1 MKHVLS
7 QLLMRFRMLLAE
19 DEVFYIG
26 GTEVLPPPLEKEQ
39 EQKCLIAL
47 SGVHAPTAGQDT
59 DNVISR
65 EDAKQMLIEHNLRL
79 VVYLAKKFE
88 NTGICVEDLI
98 SIGTIGLIDDDVVS
112 VTNLQRQVLYSE
124 EEVGL
129 SKALHAKKRLLSLN
143 SSITVN
149 AYPFRLKEENAREII
164 QEYDIIVD
172 GTDNFLVRFLISDVC
187 KELGKTYVYGAICGL
202 EGQVAVLCKGNA
214 TYRTLFPDE
223 KETLAMPHPGKQVVG
238 VTPAVIGSV
247 EASQVIMLICGYG
260 EPLIDRLWSI
270 DLRTMQS
277 FMINI

>member
-1 MKHVLS
+1 MDYEERYHRQLILPEIGVEGQEKLSKAKVLI
-7 QLLMRFRMLLAE
+7 
-19 DEVFYIG
+19 VGVG
-26 GTEVLPPPLEKEQ
+26 GLGSP
-39 EQKCLIAL
+39 IA
-47 SGVHAPTAGQDT
+47 
-59 DNVISR
+59 I
-65 EDAKQMLIEHNLRL
+65 
-79 VVYLAKKFE
+79 YLA
-88 NTGICVEDLI
+88 GAG
-98 SIGTIGLIDDDVVS
+98 IGTIGLIDDDVVS

-172 GTDNFLVRFLISDVC
+172 GTDNFMVRFLISDVC
-187 KELGKTYVYGAICGL
+187 KDLGKTYVYGAICGL
-202 EGQVAVLCKGNA
+202 EGQVAVICKGNA

>member
-1 MKHVLS
+1 MDYEERYHRQLILPEIGVEGQEKLSKAKVLI
-7 QLLMRFRMLLAE
+7 
-19 DEVFYIG
+19 VGVG
-26 GTEVLPPPLEKEQ
+26 GLGSP
-39 EQKCLIAL
+39 IA
-47 SGVHAPTAGQDT
+47 
-59 DNVISR
+59 I
-65 EDAKQMLIEHNLRL
+65 
-79 VVYLAKKFE
+79 YLA
-88 NTGICVEDLI
+88 GAG
-98 SIGTIGLIDDDVVS
+98 IGTIGLIDDDVVS

-172 GTDNFLVRFLISDVC
+172 GTDNFMVRFLISDVC
-187 KELGKTYVYGAICGL
+187 KDLGKTYVYGAICGL

-223 KETLAMPHPGKQVVG
+223 QETLAMPHPGKQVVG

-247 EASQVIMLICGYG
+247 EASQVIMLISGYG